1 MIKITKT
8 VDGVLVTP
16 RECNKA
22 IKYLIK
28 HRREYKN
35 QDDLEKAFDF
45 IIRKIRGGVED
56 EKADND

>member
-16 RECNKA
+16 IECNKA
-22 IKYLIK
+22 IKYLMR
-28 HRREYKN
+28 HRREYKS
-35 QDDLEKAFDF
+35 QDDIAKAFDF